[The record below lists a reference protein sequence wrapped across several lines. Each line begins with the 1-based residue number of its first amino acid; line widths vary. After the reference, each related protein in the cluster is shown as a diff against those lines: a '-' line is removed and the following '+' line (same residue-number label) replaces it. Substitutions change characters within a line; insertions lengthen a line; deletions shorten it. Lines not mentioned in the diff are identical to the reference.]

1 MAGLV
6 LDSMGT
12 IKMKALDDA
21 VLLIQRI
28 NGLNETMAQN
38 SKRGV
43 SSASQYQTIKRYLNQ
58 LAANLKS
65 QFGMISDAVTN
76 LYVQSSRGSSDAL
89 RVRTIREGLGQVKQA
104 IEIGYTQTKLK
115 HAMHKEKAEVAPKD
129 E

>member
-28 NGLNETMAQN
+28 NALNEQMASN
-38 SKRGV
+38 AKRGV
-43 SSASQYQTIKRYLNQ
+43 ASASTYQTIKRYLNQ

-76 LYVQSSRGSSDAL
+76 LYVQSSRGSNDAT
-89 RVRTIREGLGQVKQA
+89 RVRTIREGLAQVKQA

-115 HAMHKEKAEVAPKD
+115 HAVHKEKAEAAPQG